1 VAHGLPTQLVDLL
14 PAFAAELEHALRADG
29 EHQLADQ
36 VASLVI
42 ESPCGCGD
50 DFCSSFYTGARPDGS
65 WSPSLRTVTPA
76 VATGMVILDVVD
88 DVIRY
93 VEVLHCNDVKAALVA
108 VQ

>member
-1 VAHGLPTQLVDLL
+1 MAHGLPTPLIDLL
-14 PAFAAELEHALRADG
+14 PAFAAELEHALGADG

-42 ESPCGCGD
+42 VFRCGCGD
-50 DFCSSFYTGARPDGS
+50 DFCSSFYTGARPNGS
-65 WSPSLRTVTPA
+65 WGPSLRTVTPA

-88 DVIRY
+88 DVIRH
-93 VEVLHCNDVKAALVA
+93 VEVLHCDDVKAALIA

>member
-1 VAHGLPTQLVDLL
+1 MAYGLPTPLVDLL
-14 PAFAAELEHALRADG
+14 PAFAAELEDALRADG
-29 EHQLADQ
+29 EHELADQ

-50 DFCSSFYTGARPDGS
+50 DFCSSFYTGARPEGL
-65 WSPSLRTVTPA
+65 WGPSLRTVTPA
-76 VATGMVILDVVD
+76 VAIGMVILDVVD

-93 VEVLHCNDVKAALVA
+93 VEVLYCDDVKAVLVA

>member
-1 VAHGLPTQLVDLL
+1 MAHALPSPVVDLF
-14 PAFAAELEHALRADG
+14 PAFTAELEHALRADG
-29 EHQLADQ
+29 EHELADQ

-65 WSPSLRTVTPA
+65 WGPSLRTVTPA
-76 VATGMVILDVVD
+76 VATGIVILDVVD

-93 VEVLHCNDVKAALVA
+93 VEVPYCDDVKAALVA